1 MSLYKISKNANW
13 ITFTFYSL
21 FILDKRENC
30 LRCTKIHS
38 QVPSKVLVCL
48 FLRSKNTH
56 TGEREKNSNTQKR
69 KNKLDFINYYLLLEA
84 RYIYHLWAIN
94 SSFLAKKWNKKLWHN
109 LNASQNFPNILFL
122 FIHCQ
127 KQNKVPRSTNVTFL
141 LIDSLF
147 TCDQFFPK

>member
-30 LRCTKIHS
+30 SWCTKVHL
-38 QVPSKVLVCL
+38 QVPSKVLVCFFFF
-48 FLRSKNTH
+48 FLRNKNTH
-56 TGEREKNSNTQKR
+56 TQG